1 MNKLYIWENR
11 VFYLGKLPLMAEHR
25 LGAAALCVGV
35 DQGFSVLE
43 SESNVWQDCQSV
55 LIPPGCMHAINTHG
69 ATVAILFLEPESEHY
84 RVVQRLM
91 ARGECQCLY
100 GLAHESKVIET
111 VRRIDRNQYDA
122 ATTYQQLDNIIDPQG
137 VAPDVNR
144 SLDTR
149 IHTVVK
155 QIKEDVSQSYSVEA
169 LADSVNLSPTRLVHL
184 FKAQTGVPIRRFR
197 QWNRMKAVIADAAA
211 GITLTEAA
219 LNAGF
224 SDSAHFSRA
233 FKNMFG
239 IKPSFLSNRSADIE
253 IIVG

>member
-1 MNKLYIWENR
+1 MS
-11 VFYLGKLPLMAEHR
+11 EHR

-35 DQGFSVLE
+35 DKGFSVFE
-43 SESNVWQDCQSV
+43 SESNVWQKCKSV
-55 LIPPGCMHAINTHG
+55 LIPPGCMHEIDTQA

-84 RVVQRLM
+84 MVLQKLM
-91 ARGECQCLY
+91 AGGDCQCLY
-100 GLAHESKVIET
+100 SLDHEDKVIET
-111 VRRIDRNQYDA
+111 LRDLNRNQYDA
-122 ATTYQQLDNIIDPQG
+122 EITYQQLEGIIDPQG
-137 VAPDVNR
+137 VAPDVSR

-149 IHTVVK
+149 IHAVVK
-155 QIKEDVSQSYSVEA
+155 QIKDDVSHSYSVEA

-184 FKAQTGVPIRRFR
+184 FKEQTGVPIRRFR
-197 QWNRMKAVIADAAA
+197 QWNRMKAVIACAAA
-211 GITLTEAA
+211 GMTLTEAA

-239 IKPSFLSNRSADIE
+239 IKPSFLFNRSAGIK